1 MSLFSSIKQKFS
13 APAEKTSI
21 PRKSAIDRTA
31 YQGEKSSL
39 EHLRRLVPIGKLDDS
54 QLRSLQLTSAN
65 YEPGATIFSRGEI
78 TDALPYL
85 LTGEVYLETA
95 GHKNISVKQD
105 TFEALH
111 PLSSGDYCN
120 ATAICKIES
129 RILFIPKTAID
140 LYRQRYNINPKQLL
154 DLPVELQGNSILK
167 RFISANNLTMP
178 ALPDIAIKVRQAMQK
193 DLGVREVAKIVNMDP
208 AISAKLIQIANSP
221 VYMGTSPTTTC
232 LNAINRIGLNST
244 KNLITSIS
252 LRSLFKIKRPELH
265 ALAQQ
270 SWKQSIRISAFS
282 STLAK
287 LTRSCDPEEALL
299 AGLISNIGIVPFLK
313 YADSLPEDQY
323 NLAEV
328 RAAFPFVCSSISALI
343 LEKWNFPD
351 NMKNIPLETRHWYL
365 AGKGN
370 KADLVDIVLLAKYH
384 SHLGTDKA
392 SKLPPITSFPSYA
405 HIKEGELSPD
415 KSLKILNDA
424 KQQISETMQFFSS

>member
-1 MSLFSSIKQKFS
+1 MSLFSSLKQKFS
-13 APAEKTSI
+13 VPAKKTSEKRI
-21 PRKSAIDRTA
+21 TAVKREA
-31 YQGEKSSL
+31 YQDEKAL
-39 EHLRRLVPIGKLDDS
+39 GYLKRLVPIGKLDDA
-54 QLRSLQLTSAN
+54 QLRNLLITSSSYAT
-65 YEPGATIFSRGEI
+65 GAIVFSRGEI

-85 LTGEVYLETA
+85 LTGEVYLETS
-95 GHKNISVKQD
+95 GHKNISVKEN

-120 ATAICKIES
+120 ATAICKTDS
-129 RILFIPKTAID
+129 RILFIPKIAMD
-140 LYRQRYNINPKQLL
+140 QYRQLQNINPKQLL
-154 DLPVELQGNSILK
+154 DLPEQLQNNSILK

-252 LRSLFKIKRPELH
+252 LSSLFKIKRPELN

-270 SWKQSIRISAFS
+270 AWKQSIRISAFS

-287 LTRSCDPEEALL
+287 LTRTCDPEEALL
-299 AGLISNIGIVPFLK
+299 AGLISNIGIAPFLK
-313 YADSLPEDQY
+313 FADSLPEDQY
-323 NLAEV
+323 DLAEV
-328 RAAFPFVCSSISALI
+328 KAAFPFICSSISALI

-351 NMKNIPLETRHWYL
+351 NMKNIPLETRHWFL
-365 AGKGN
+365 AGKGT

-384 SHLGTDKA
+384 SHLGTEKA
-392 SKLPPITSFPSYA
+392 TKLPPITSFPSYA